1 MNDDDASADATPAH
15 AGERLHKVLAAAGIG
30 SRRHCEELI
39 TAGRVQVDGEVV
51 TTLGVRVDPLQHRI
65 AVDTVDIPRPRLEYY
80 LVNKPT
86 GVVCT
91 NFDPDGRTRVIDLL
105 PPDAKRVYTVGR
117 LDRNSEG
124 LVLLT
129 NDGELANR
137 LMHPRFE
144 VSKVYDVQVAGEA
157 GQAVADQLLQGVR
170 LAEGVARASNVQIK
184 SSRGRSTVLRIT
196 LKEGKNR
203 EIRRLLARTGHKVMQ
218 LRRVALGPLKLHDMP
233 PGQFRRLHE
242 AEVRQLQLASTGSH
256 TDDNTTPDA
265 AENRPQR
272 PQRPPREQRRGGT
285 RRPPFEVRRQGQA
298 AQGRP
303 ARKPPGKPRGA
314 ARPLGKPP
322 GRRPAPVA
330 GMGTIIGGD
339 EESAAAVRPRG
350 KRPRPATGAPAGP
363 RGKRPRPVTGAAAGP
378 RGKQR
383 RAGSG
388 SGRFRD
394 EQTDG
399 RVEDRANDRA
409 PAARKF
415 TGKKFAGKKDGA
427 APSEPGK
434 FSGKKR
440 GAKKFAAAAP
450 GERKFAGKKPGGKK
464 SFGKKPR
471 RGRPG

>member
-1 MNDDDASADATPAH
+1 MNDDDASANATPAH

-39 TAGRVQVDGEVV
+39 TAGRVQVDGQIV
-51 TTLGVRVDPLQHRI
+51 TTLGVRVDPLQQRI

-105 PPDAKRVYTVGR
+105 PSDAKRVYTVGR

-218 LRRVALGPLKLHDMP
+218 LRRVALGPLKLHDLP

-242 AEVRQLQLASTGSH
+242 AEVRQLQLASTGAH
-256 TDDNTTPDA
+256 TNDTTATGADEP
-265 AENRPQR
+265 
-272 PQRPPREQRRGGT
+272 RPPREQRRGGP
-285 RRPPFEVRRQGQA
+285 RRPRFDARRQGQA
-298 AQGRP
+298 AHGRP
-303 ARKPPGKPRGA
+303 ARKPLGKPRGA
-314 ARPLGKPP
+314 ARPMGKPP
-322 GRRPAPVA
+322 SRRPATVV
-330 GMGTIIGGD
+330 GMGTIIGGE
-339 EESAAAVRPRG
+339 EESAATMRPRG
-350 KRPRPATGAPAGP
+350 KRPRPTTGAPVGP
-363 RGKRPRPVTGAAAGP
+363 RGKRSRTASVAPAGP

-383 RAGSG
+383 RADGV
-388 SGRFRD
+388 RFRD
-394 EQTDG
+394 DQADG
-399 RVEDRANDRA
+399 RLDDRANDRA
-409 PAARKF
+409 PMVR
-415 TGKKFAGKKDGA
+415 KFAGKKFASKKQGA
-427 APSEPGK
+427 APAEPGK

-440 GAKKFAAAAP
+440 GAKKFAAATP
-450 GERKFAGKKPGGKK
+450 GGRKFAGKKPGGKK